1 MRLIVSGRDGNG
13 CRLISSDPQ
22 LLTVSRAN
30 FAVVPGPFIN
40 PSIGVGLNVMPVL
53 MFHPDKEDA
62 VSPPSMAVMTIL
74 YAAKPPLD
82 GASSRQSLFLNAATR
97 LYFDEDRWRVVVM
110 AAYFN
115 LYQQFFGLG
124 GDVSSDALFDYRLE
138 QVIAVTQVFRQVG
151 WKGFYVGAM
160 AGYITLHTKTDDPA
174 NQEVLDS
181 LGSGA
186 AWRGQPFIGV
196 LSQYDTRDNKYYP
209 SSGVNM
215 NVRVNGSFQSG
226 QEYLVI
232 APSFNQYLPLG
243 AQGDRLILAY
253 RIYGQ
258 FGTASSPSARTR
270 TTACA
275 ARRSA
280 TKAASSSTRRWRA
293 RRARCGGRRG
303 GGSAS
308 RAAPGSAR
316 CLRSSLISALS
327 PGSPACG
334 AAART
339 RSWSS
344 RTCERARRSVSGS
357 LASCSTS
364 PWGRPS
370 RRPGTSRPLRAHSCR
385 AAFPRRRSWNRTA
398 SPRGRRSRW
407 R

>member
-1 MRLIVSGRDGNG
+1 
-13 CRLISSDPQ
+13 
-22 LLTVSRAN
+22 
-30 FAVVPGPFIN
+30 
-40 PSIGVGLNVMPVL
+40 MPVL

-258 FGTASSPSARTR
+258 LGYGELPIGAYAHYGMRGTTLGYESGEFLDKKMAGAEGEVRWTPWRRFGVEGGAGIGKVFAELSDFGSQPWLPGVWGSGTY
-270 TTACA
+270 
-275 ARRSA
+275 
-280 TKAASSSTRRWRA
+280 KIMEQQDMRA
-293 RRARCGGRRG
+293 RATLGLGKSG
-303 GGSAS
+303 
-308 RAAPGSAR
+308 
-316 CLRSSLISALS
+316 LLFYFAL
-327 PGSPACG
+327 GQ
-334 AAART
+334 T
-339 RSWSS
+339 
-344 RTCERARRSVSGS
+344 
-357 LASCSTS
+357 
-364 PWGRPS
+364 
-370 RRPGTSRPLRAHSCR
+370 
-385 AAFPRRRSWNRTA
+385 F
-398 SPRGRRSRW
+398 
-407 R
+407 